1 MTQIVLI
8 DGEEQS
14 QISIFNRNMQYGDG
28 LFETCVA
35 KDNQIL
41 FWSRHLSRLDS
52 GCDKLKIK
60 KIEESIWLEDI
71 KKALSLSS
79 KKNCIVKLIL
89 SRGNS
94 RRGYS
99 YPDDIS
105 PIRVVI
111 VSEMK
116 KTQSKKSFSLE
127 YAQSGYHSNP
137 NLAGIKHCNRIEQ
150 ILARATMKEDEAIML
165 DENKNIISVTQG
177 NIYFIFGKRLLTPK
191 LDRCGVIGSRRSLIL
206 ELAKSI
212 DLDIQE
218 EEVSMIQAQKADEV
232 FISNSLIGIQSVSSI
247 EDCQLSSNSITDKV
261 KRAFE
266 SATQDI
272 KSWTCL

>member
-41 FWSRHLSRLDS
+41 FWNKHLSRLNI

-60 KIEESIWLEDI
+60 KIEESIWLMDI

-79 KKNCIVKLIL
+79 KKNCIIKLIL

-94 RRGYS
+94 QRGYS
-99 YPDDIS
+99 YPDDIL
-105 PIRVVI
+105 PVRVVV

-116 KTQSKKSFSLE
+116 KTQSKRFYSLE

-150 ILARATMKEDEAIML
+150 ILARATMQEDEAIIL

-177 NIYFIFGKRLLTPK
+177 NIYFILGR
-191 LDRCGVIGSRRSLIL
+191 DY
-206 ELAKSI
+206 
-212 DLDIQE
+212 
-218 EEVSMIQAQKADEV
+218 
-232 FISNSLIGIQSVSSI
+232 
-247 EDCQLSSNSITDKV
+247 
-261 KRAFE
+261 
-266 SATQDI
+266 
-272 KSWTCL
+272 

>member
-1 MTQIVLI
+1 MDSIVI
-8 DGEEQS
+8 INGEEQS
-14 QISIFNRNMQYGDG
+14 NISVFNRNMQYGDG

-41 FWSRHLSRLDS
+41 FWDKHLLRLNI

-71 KKALSLSS
+71 KKALSFSS
-79 KKNCIVKLIL
+79 KKNCIIKLIL

-94 RRGYS
+94 QRGYS
-99 YPDDIS
+99 YPDDIL
-105 PIRVVI
+105 PVRVVI
-111 VSEMK
+111 VSEIIK
-116 KTQSKKSFSLE
+116 SQSKQSFSLE

-212 DLDIQE
+212 GLDIQE

-247 EDCQLSSNSITDKV
+247 EDCQLSDSSITDKI

>member
-1 MTQIVLI
+1 MDSIVI
-8 DGEEQS
+8 INGEEQS
-14 QISIFNRNMQYGDG
+14 NISVFNRNMQYGDG

-41 FWSRHLSRLDS
+41 FWDKHLLRLNI

-71 KKALSLSS
+71 KKALSFSS
-79 KKNCIVKLIL
+79 KKNCIIKLIL

-94 RRGYS
+94 QRGYS
-99 YPDDIS
+99 YPDDIL
-105 PIRVVI
+105 PVRVVI
-111 VSEMK
+111 VSEIIK
-116 KTQSKKSFSLE
+116 SQSKQSFSLE

-212 DLDIQE
+212 GLDIQE

-247 EDCQLSSNSITDKV
+247 EDCQLSSSSITDKI

>member
-71 KKALSLSS
+71 KKALSLFS
-79 KKNCIVKLIL
+79 KKNCIIKLIL

-94 RRGYS
+94 HRGYS
-99 YPDDIS
+99 YPDDIL
-105 PIRVVI
+105 PVRVVI

-116 KTQSKKSFSLE
+116 KNKSKQSFSLE
-127 YAQSGYHSNP
+127 YALSGYHSNP

-150 ILARATMKEDEAIML
+150 ILARATMQEDEAIML

-177 NIYFIFGKRLLTPK
+177 NIYFIFGRRLLTPK
-191 LDRCGVIGSRRSLIL
+191 LDRCGVVGSRRSLIL

-212 DLDIQE
+212 GLEINE
-218 EEVSMIQAQKADEV
+218 EEISMIQAKKADEV
-232 FISNSLIGIQSVSSI
+232 FISNSLIGIQSISSI
-247 EDCQLSSNSITDKV
+247 EDCQLSSSSFTVKI

>member
-1 MTQIVLI
+1 MDSIVI
-8 DGEEQS
+8 INGEEQS
-14 QISIFNRNMQYGDG
+14 NISVFNRNMQYGDG

-41 FWSRHLSRLDS
+41 FWDKHLLRLNI

-71 KKALSLSS
+71 KKALSFSS
-79 KKNCIVKLIL
+79 KKNCIIKLIL

-94 RRGYS
+94 QRGYS
-99 YPDDIS
+99 YPDDIL
-105 PIRVVI
+105 PVRVVI
-111 VSEMK
+111 VSELIK
-116 KTQSKKSFSLE
+116 PQSKQSFSLE

-212 DLDIQE
+212 GLDIQE
-218 EEVSMIQAQKADEV
+218 EEISMIQANKADEV

-247 EDCQLSSNSITDKV
+247 ENCQLSSSSITDKI